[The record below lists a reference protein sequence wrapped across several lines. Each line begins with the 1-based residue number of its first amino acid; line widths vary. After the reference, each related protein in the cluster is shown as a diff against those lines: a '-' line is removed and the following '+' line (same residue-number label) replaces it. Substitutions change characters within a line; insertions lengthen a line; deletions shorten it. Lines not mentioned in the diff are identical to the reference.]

1 VPGPQP
7 FRLGFNPKAPGYVKA
22 ARIHRWLA
30 LFPCTCFAAFG
41 GLILVWREGAE
52 IPAGAAILVSAI
64 AAFAAVELSWRRIRF
79 CDVCG
84 ARVLDPSSGEQL
96 AWCAGCG
103 TLSDRA
109 AVAPKQPGVFD
120 TSAYFNHD
128 DPYVRYFNLI
138 IMLAVKDHGS
148 ELRLEPAEDSYEM
161 RLLVDDQYYEM
172 VPAPADIHGFI
183 SQAVKVIAG
192 FDMSES
198 ARQEGEI
205 DIRTKIES
213 VRTTVS
219 LEPTEYGDTIVLQF
233 GKKIGR

>member
-1 VPGPQP
+1 MRSQSQPDIDIDLSAMVGRARPYHGINLGPIS
-7 FRLGFNPKAPGYVKA
+7 F
-22 ARIHRWLA
+22 
-30 LFPCTCFAAFG
+30 
-41 GLILVWREGAE
+41 
-52 IPAGAAILVSAI
+52 
-64 AAFAAVELSWRRIRF
+64 
-79 CDVCG
+79 
-84 ARVLDPSSGEQL
+84 SG
-96 AWCAGCG
+96 
-103 TLSDRA
+103 T
-109 AVAPKQPGVFD
+109 FD